1 MSMCRVELKDLET
14 VLYTYNKI
22 YEKAKADLEVAFEQ
36 YKAEYKFSI
45 LDKLFGKP
53 KLSGKALWYDKVDS
67 WYHPSKYLLGDEAHN
82 AFKFISHKALQRVID
97 LVISKSDDIYLDGKE
112 LEFYTYYK
120 EKSDA

>member
-1 MSMCRVELKDLET
+1 MSMCRVELKDLEAA
-14 VLYTYNKI
+14 LDNYNTI
-22 YEKAKADLEVAFEQ
+22 YEAAEIDLALAFEV
-36 YKAEYKFSI
+36 YKSEYKFSFF
-45 LDKLFGKP
+45 DKLFGKH

-82 AFKFISHKALQRVID
+82 AFKFISHKALQRVLD
-97 LVISKSDDIYLDGKE
+97 LVISKSDDIYLEGKE